1 MDEGDSPGVA
11 TATIYGSDVA
21 PFSRGVPGG
30 GLDVG
35 DVRANGGCE
44 GVGDV
49 RPPGG
54 GLHVVDVRALKAL
67 EGIAKRR
74 RAYRMSK
81 GALTVKM
88 PRPQV

>member
-11 TATIYGSDVA
+11 TASIYGSDVA

-35 DVRANGGCE
+35 
-44 GVGDV
+44 
-49 RPPGG
+49 
-54 GLHVVDVRALKAL
+54 DVRALKAL